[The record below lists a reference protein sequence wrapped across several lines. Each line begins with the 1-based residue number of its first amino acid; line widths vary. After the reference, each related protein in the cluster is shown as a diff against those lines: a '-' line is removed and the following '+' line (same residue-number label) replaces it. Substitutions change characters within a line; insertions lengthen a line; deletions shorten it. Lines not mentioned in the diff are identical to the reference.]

1 MASEKRR
8 RRIAERIVTLENILR
23 RNPAPDKRDAIEQE
37 LAEIPERFKLDLE
50 DLLEIDEMVQKKIGK

>member
-8 RRIAERIVTLENILR
+8 RRIAERIVVLENILR
-23 RNPAPDKRDAIEQE
+23 RNPAPDKRDEIEQE

>member
-23 RNPAPDKRDAIEQE
+23 RNPAPDKRDEIEQE

-50 DLLEIDEMVQKKIGK
+50 DLLEIDEIVQKKIGK